1 MGAVR
6 INRPM
11 VFHHTWNGDML
22 TVEAVDG
29 RSFNDI
35 AYILGSRDAWQ
46 DLIEAQRI
54 ARNGALV
61 RLEMTAEEAGVA
73 RCVLEQS
80 VFPAP
85 WYRRAEQ
92 DVCARVAGNMTA
104 Q

>member
-1 MGAVR
+1 
-6 INRPM
+6 M

-61 RLEMTAEEAGVA
+61 RLEMTAEEASAV
-73 RCVLEQS
+73 RCAGAERVLCAS
-80 VFPAP
+80 VSA
-85 WYRRAEQ
+85 RRAPH
-92 DVCARVAGNMTA
+92 
-104 Q
+104 